1 MYLLLAPKATDFV
14 LKIGKTKYYLK
25 HLFIDISR
33 CTGLTGQDSWVTGQ
47 VKSLNLKQ

>member
-1 MYLLLAPKATDFV
+1 MYLLLAPEATDFV

-33 CTGLTGQDSWVTGQ
+33 CTGLTGQDS
-47 VKSLNLKQ
+47 